1 MSFLIS
7 VLKAQDAFEDGEQRA
22 FRAKKREL
30 QGMFFWGKKSAY
42 GGNEL
47 ALGREGMPSCLQGLA
62 LLLSLSN
69 RSSPVMCT
77 YTHKRKLILSRMS
90 TIVGRPLQCPEFF
103 ENNSRSRT
111 ENAEEESGYR
121 GGFL

>member
-7 VLKAQDAFEDGEQRA
+7 VLKAQDASEDGEQRA

-30 QGMFFWGKKSAY
+30 QGMLFWGKKSPY
-42 GGNEL
+42 GGNEF
-47 ALGREGMPSCLQGLA
+47 ALGRERMPSCLQGLA

-69 RSSPVMCT
+69 RSSQVMCT
-77 YTHKRKLILSRMS
+77 YTHKRKLILSRIS
-90 TIVGRPLQCPEFF
+90 TMDGRPLQCPEFF
-103 ENNSRSRT
+103 ENHSRSRI
-111 ENAEEESGYR
+111 ENTEEESGYR